1 VPRLPT
7 RAGAVPARAALRGQ
21 EHRNGPKQ
29 PRPPLTHRVIS
40 KGDPEVALC
49 SPHAQCGTH
58 HPHAWGLPR
67 LGGRRPRGPAEK
79 AAKSGSP
86 GFEPATSGFAKTR
99 SSIHRGTGAFR
110 GRRGRGRPH
119 PFQGGPQ
126 ARDEVRCYSA
136 ELGRA
141 QLGRALLDKPS
152 PKKTAAK
159 TKNTTPIPESSWVK
173 S

>member
-1 VPRLPT
+1 MREQRRKSVKAESCPNLDRT
-7 RAGAVPARAALRGQ
+7 QEAAGSSPA
-21 EHRNGPKQ
+21 
-29 PRPPLTHRVIS
+29 
-40 KGDPEVALC
+40 
-49 SPHAQCGTH
+49 
-58 HPHAWGLPR
+58 
-67 LGGRRPRGPAEK
+67 
-79 AAKSGSP
+79 
-86 GFEPATSGFAKTR
+86 
-99 SSIHRGTGAFR
+99 SSIEETALKPGPPSTEVR
-110 GRRGRGRPH
+110 GRSGGGRGRGRNH